1 MLNRII
7 LVKVNIGRYQ
17 IRHTVID
24 KGDPMT
30 GAKAVPAASQVRF
43 NRFLASVYLV
53 MAVGMA
59 ITAWVATSV
68 SANQALVKRIL
79 YDPWFAFG
87 LFMIQIIIVVWLS
100 AAVLR
105 MSSGLALILF
115 LLYSAL
121 TGLSLTSIFIYYSQS
136 TIAYTFWV
144 TAGMFL
150 FGSIVGFFIKGD
162 LSGMGRFLILA
173 LLGYLFGLIF
183 VWIFPGA
190 RGLNQA
196 LNFTGI
202 LLFAGLTVWDT
213 NRLQQLSTQLEG
225 KQGMGGLVVIGAL
238 ALYLDF
244 INLFLLLLRT
254 SRR

>member
-1 MLNRII
+1 
-7 LVKVNIGRYQ
+7 
-17 IRHTVID
+17 
-24 KGDPMT
+24 MT
-30 GAKAVPAASQVRF
+30 QARAIPATSEVRF
-43 NRFLASVYLV
+43 NRFLALVYLV

-59 ITAWVATSV
+59 ITAWVAQSV
-68 SANQALVKRIL
+68 SNNQELMKRIL

-87 LFMIQIIIVVWLS
+87 LFMLQIIIVVWLS
-100 AAVLR
+100 AAVMR
-105 MSSGLALILF
+105 MSPGVALLLF

-121 TGLSLTSIFIYYSQS
+121 TGLALSTIFIYYSQT

-144 TAGMFL
+144 AAGMF
-150 FGSIVGFFIKGD
+150 FFSSIVGFFIKGD
-162 LSGMGRFLILA
+162 LSGVGRFLMLA
-173 LLGYLFGLIF
+173 LLGWLFGWIF
-183 VWIFPGA
+183 VLFFPSSP
-190 RGLNQA
+190 GLNQVM
-196 LNFTGI
+196 NFSGI

-213 NRLQQLSTQLEG
+213 NRLKQLSTQLEG